1 VTIAFISIT
10 NFLKTRILR
19 GRDNNNNF
27 MELRNGSL
35 CAFAR

>member
-1 VTIAFISIT
+1 MEIT
-10 NFLKTRILR
+10 NFLKIRILR

-27 MELRNGSL
+27 MELRDGSL